1 MFPIYVL
8 NGQVPLPKEGTYYVI
23 ARGGIYLSKDTGL
36 VRAMVRV
43 DGISFLE
50 EVDTRVTL
58 RVPKIPSWVVAPAV
72 LFFRRVYE
80 EYGAEA
86 AVLLYY
92 DAQSGEYALDAPLQQ
107 VTGTSVSY
115 QNRGRVDEGLQLV
128 GTIHSHANFGAF
140 HSGVDIHDEQHLD
153 GIHITIGRVDQPY
166 FMVSGS
172 IAVNNNRFPMN
183 PGDMISG
190 IREVEYHVPAR
201 NVSGYRRPLGVSRE
215 GYGDQSSLAGKV
227 MNWMDNV
234 ILGSDEPWIPI
245 PKGQYGQD
253 LCRQQFYDLVFPEG
267 KDYRNYPFPKA
278 WMERVS
284 KYEHPAPP
292 NGKGISVNGEAQ
304 F

>member
-8 NGQVPLPKEGTYYVI
+8 DGQVSLPQAGTYYVI

-36 VRAMVRV
+36 VRAMVKV
-43 DGISFLE
+43 DGISFLG

-58 RVPKIPSWVVAPAV
+58 RVPKIPSFVVAPVV

-80 EYGAEA
+80 EYAAEA

-92 DAQSGEYALDAPLQQ
+92 DARNGAYVLDAPLQR

-115 QNRGRVDEGLQLV
+115 QSRGRVDEGLQLV

-166 FMVSGS
+166 FMVIGS

-183 PGDMISG
+183 PGDIISG
-190 IREVEYHVPAR
+190 IKEVEYTVPTKSSR
-201 NVSGYRRPLGVSRE
+201 GYRRPLGVSRE
-215 GYGDQSSLAGKV
+215 GYGDQCSVAGRLK
-227 MNWMDNV
+227 NWLDDM
-234 ILGSDEPWIPI
+234 ILGPDEPWIP
-245 PKGQYGQD
+245 KERYGQY
-253 LCRQQFYDLVFPEG
+253 LYRQQFFDLVFPEG
-267 KDYRNYPFPKA
+267 KDYRNYPFPKV

-284 KYEHPAPP
+284 KEVPSPS
-292 NGKGISVNGEAQ
+292 NGKGDLINGEVQ
-304 F
+304 L